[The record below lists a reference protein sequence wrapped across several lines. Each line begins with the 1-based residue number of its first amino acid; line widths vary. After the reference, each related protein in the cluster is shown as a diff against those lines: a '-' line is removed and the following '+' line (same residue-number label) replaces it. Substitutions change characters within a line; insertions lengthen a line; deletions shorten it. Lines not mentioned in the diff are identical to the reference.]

1 MAIIKHRK
9 SAVPGRIPAAN
20 GMTFGEIMVN
30 YASGAGKSFLA
41 TLKNDK
47 KVAQFMEKEYN
58 DSAYASADDFDTLSS
73 EAVKNIVLSD
83 TASTITKKNGT
94 VTIPIPQGS
103 QGLAGPQGYQGAQ
116 GPQGPQGPK
125 GPQGE
130 QGPKGNTGPQ
140 GPQGEQGPKG
150 NTGSQGPQGEQGP
163 KGKTGSQGP
172 QGEQGPKGKTGPQGP
187 QGEQGPK
194 GNTGSQGPQGEQG
207 PKGNTG
213 SQGPQGEQG
222 PKGNTGSQ
230 GPQGEQGPQG
240 DEGPQGDRGAQGP
253 PGLQGQQGAQ
263 GVVGADGQMVNLI
276 TGATA
281 AYLIGKDSASN
292 GWNGTF
298 YCNKSVYMQS
308 GLLYASSDET
318 LKDFHGDIDLDFDK
332 LKSIR
337 KQYFTWKEGDVTD
350 VQIGT
355 SAQDLQK
362 VYPEIVSVGEDG
374 KLAVSYE
381 RLSIIALAAIDKL
394 YDRIKILEEK
404 LKEKE

>member
-9 SAVPGRIPAAN
+9 SAVPGRIPAAT

-41 TLKNDK
+41 TLKNDNK
-47 KVAQFMEKEYN
+47 SVAQFMEKSYN

-116 GPQGPQGPK
+116 GLQGP
-125 GPQGE
+125 
-130 QGPKGNTGPQ
+130 
-140 GPQGEQGPKG
+140 
-150 NTGSQGPQGEQGP
+150 
-163 KGKTGSQGP
+163 QGP

-194 GNTGSQGPQGEQG
+194 
-207 PKGNTG
+207 
-213 SQGPQGEQG
+213 
-222 PKGNTGSQ
+222 
-230 GPQGEQGPQG
+230 GPQG

-263 GVVGADGQMVNLI
+263 GVVGANGQMVNLI

-281 AYLIGKDSASN
+281 AYLIGKNSASN

-318 LKDFHGDIDLDFDK
+318 LKDFRGDIDLDFDK

-394 YDRIKILEEK
+394 HDRIKILEEK